1 MALKG
6 LLVAVLVALAIS
18 AASLIFTLFTVNPFK
33 ASLAVILLF
42 YFSLGLFL
50 LSLFFYVSFKIFQKT
65 ALDVLPTKIAS
76 NAFRLSALLTG
87 IIMIVLLLFK
97 L

>member
-6 LLVAVLVALAIS
+6 LLVVVLVALAIS
-18 AASLIFTLFTVNPFK
+18 AASLIFTLFTVDPFK

-50 LSLFFYVSFKIFQKT
+50 LSLFFYVSFKIFQKKSS
-65 ALDVLPTKIAS
+65 DVLPAKLAANS
-76 NAFRLSALLTG
+76 FRLSALLTG
-87 IIMIVLLLFK
+87 IIMFILLVFRL
-97 L
+97 